1 MSRIVNIAATGNL
14 GPYGSTSGGAY
25 IKSIIVNKGVATA
38 TFTIYDG
45 QSASAPAVAKG
56 VIDASANRQIIFA
69 DEGAW
74 FKNGFFAVLAA
85 ANADV
90 SVEIE

>member
-1 MSRIVNIAATGNL
+1 MSRLVNIAAAGNL
-14 GPYGSTSGGAY
+14 GPYGGTAGGAY
-25 IKSIIVNKGVATA
+25 VKSIIVNKPLASG

-45 QSASAPAVAKG
+45 QSASAPAVVKG
-56 VIDASANRQIIFA
+56 VIDASVARQIIFA
-69 DEGAW
+69 NEGAW
-74 FKNGFFAVLAA
+74 FKNGFFAVLAG